1 MVKGN
6 DDGKEAEADGA
17 TVRDAMTVQYHL
29 MRQREQYHGT
39 RDEVRPTPRE
49 RRTCASAPRGR

>member
-1 MVKGN
+1 M
-6 DDGKEAEADGA
+6 GKKRRQTAA

-39 RDEVRPTPRE
+39 RDE
-49 RRTCASAPRGR
+49 AQAA